1 VTDGT
6 PLDNPP
12 PSTTAGPPDKA
23 LGRVETDDCPGMD
36 EEDAVVAYEDQ
47 ALRILLSE
55 APLGLRLIGHADLS
69 HRAAIE
75 RALRRM
81 ERGMSDVLVDLTG
94 LEFIDVGGVRL
105 LIDHA
110 GLLDIDGRSVRVV
123 GARASILRV
132 FQVCLSP
139 GPPNLTIEM
148 GTDKI

>member
-1 VTDGT
+1 MTDGT
-6 PLDNPP
+6 HLDNPP
-12 PSTTAGPPDKA
+12 SITAKPPAKA
-23 LGRVETDDCPGMD
+23 LGRVETDDCPGRD
-36 EEDAVVAYEDQ
+36 EENAVVVYEDQ

-75 RALRRM
+75 RALRRT
-81 ERGMSDVLVDLTG
+81 ERGLSDVLLDLSG

-110 GLLDIDGRSVRVV
+110 GLLDIDGRSVRIV
-123 GARASILRV
+123 GARAGVLRV

-139 GPPNLTIEM
+139 GPPNLSIEM